1 MSQGRQKKGQI
12 SGGRYRLV
20 SSLCLSICQDKWHH
34 ERLVWADS
42 AWWEVSA
49 LSYGSAGGICT
60 GGPSCGN
67 HCSVGR
73 WARAIRPAAS
83 HQLSSLPSVCVT
95 HLSHHPDHRQ
105 LCNIAGE
112 LHTWH
117 HNAFCSK
124 HCKKKKSYVPKS
136 RM

>member
-1 MSQGRQKKGQI
+1 MHEMKRKTRKEQNRTKEKMEAEGKSQAQNDGWMSQGRQKKGQI

-20 SSLCLSICQDKWHH
+20 SSLYLSICQDKWHH

-73 WARAIRPAAS
+73 WAGAIRPPAS
-83 HQLSSLPSVCVT
+83 HQLSSLPSVCI
-95 HLSHHPDHRQ
+95 RR
-105 LCNIAGE
+105 IADSC
-112 LHTWH
+112 T
-117 HNAFCSK
+117 
-124 HCKKKKSYVPKS
+124 
-136 RM
+136 M